1 MMSTWKISFIYMF
14 ISAAIILFLQIATTL
29 PADATEEMR
38 AEMAKVI
45 IIRDYLPI
53 LFSIGLCGYYWKQMM
68 KDVKQHK
75 LGESIY
81 PTLMAAQGTFYTFLG
96 ISIILLLF
104 TNRDVTQLIG
114 GLKLAFFTSAIGIM
128 LSIVAK
134 IYLKSETESYVNQDS
149 EGVVVEDTV
158 FVDEN
163 DFYRLL
169 KKIHETMEK
178 QRQDIT
184 QSVKDS
190 LENYDKNT
198 EIKIKVLFD
207 SLLGNINRTHEIL
220 MTDIGN
226 DLKEINSAMTELKN
240 NAKDTNEG
248 FKVTVTH
255 CEDLNKYLQK
265 LKGRT
270 EKFADNLI
278 VNMDRITVNI
288 DNLCDST
295 QKLDFSMYA
304 KSVKEMV
311 DGFITEI
318 VTYNNILKK
327 LDCEINNSQIDYVA
341 SFDRYQNALDNLS
354 DNINVT
360 MQSFATDVKNA
371 IQSNVAV
378 ANEAANVYR
387 DASSNYQ
394 QYIDAYNS
402 SMKSLIKANDV
413 QAKNI
418 VELQNNY
425 KRMFDTHINMMNNS
439 IDAYAG
445 KLEMLANGFISNSNE
460 IAISLNADNEA
471 LQRFGN
477 SLVLDTDRLG
487 DMLSSI
493 NKCVIDTQKSI
504 EILGQALLLGRETL
518 QNTTEDYGMFVSAL
532 MSMKMAADE
541 NITLMNKL
549 NRVLSDI
556 VNTGSESGEIITK
569 SRYTINL
576 NKD

>member
-81 PTLMAAQGTFYTFLG
+81 PTLMAAQGPFYTFLG
-96 ISIILLLF
+96 LSIILLLF

-198 EIKIKVLFD
+198 EIKIKPELF
-207 SLLGNINRTHEIL
+207 
-220 MTDIGN
+220 
-226 DLKEINSAMTELKN
+226 
-240 NAKDTNEG
+240 
-248 FKVTVTH
+248 
-255 CEDLNKYLQK
+255 
-265 LKGRT
+265 
-270 EKFADNLI
+270 
-278 VNMDRITVNI
+278 
-288 DNLCDST
+288 
-295 QKLDFSMYA
+295 
-304 KSVKEMV
+304 
-311 DGFITEI
+311 
-318 VTYNNILKK
+318 
-327 LDCEINNSQIDYVA
+327 
-341 SFDRYQNALDNLS
+341 
-354 DNINVT
+354 
-360 MQSFATDVKNA
+360 
-371 IQSNVAV
+371 
-378 ANEAANVYR
+378 
-387 DASSNYQ
+387 
-394 QYIDAYNS
+394 
-402 SMKSLIKANDV
+402 IK
-413 QAKNI
+413 
-418 VELQNNY
+418 
-425 KRMFDTHINMMNNS
+425 H
-439 IDAYAG
+439 
-445 KLEMLANGFISNSNE
+445 
-460 IAISLNADNEA
+460 
-471 LQRFGN
+471 
-477 SLVLDTDRLG
+477 
-487 DMLSSI
+487 
-493 NKCVIDTQKSI
+493 
-504 EILGQALLLGRETL
+504 
-518 QNTTEDYGMFVSAL
+518 
-532 MSMKMAADE
+532 
-541 NITLMNKL
+541 
-549 NRVLSDI
+549 
-556 VNTGSESGEIITK
+556 
-569 SRYTINL
+569 
-576 NKD
+576 